1 MNLTTLAGRAV
12 LGGAAA
18 ILCASAA
25 LPQSASLDETPARA
39 IARTL
44 LDTETFV
51 GFDGVNAAEAFEH
64 FGRLIGVSVIVRTS
78 GDRFVEGIDAR
89 VPLFIE
95 AQTRSAISLL
105 ERMLDEVET
114 DDELTWQVRG
124 HALEVGPKSR
134 LNQARVTRAYPVHDL
149 IFEAPNF
156 DDAPSIDLDAALQ
169 GGGGGGGTGGGA
181 GGGGLNGGGSG
192 GDIGGG
198 GSGFGGPGGG
208 NGGDIFRE
216 RGEPPARS
224 SPEDRARQLIDAIVE
239 IVEPDVWYDAGGDST
254 IRFHLGHL
262 IVHAPDYVH
271 RQIGGY

>member
-1 MNLTTLAGRAV
+1 MNLTTMAGRATH
-12 LGGAAA
+12 GGAVA
-18 ILCASAA
+18 IVWASAV
-25 LPQSASLDETPARA
+25 LPQSASIEKTPGRT

-51 GFDGVNAAEAFEH
+51 GFDGVNAAEAFEQ

-78 GDRFVEGIDAR
+78 DDRFVEGINAS
-89 VPLFIE
+89 VPIFIE
-95 AQTRSAISLL
+95 AQPRSAMSLL
-105 ERMLDEVET
+105 ERMLDEAGT

-124 HALEVGPKSR
+124 HAIEVGSKSR
-134 LNQARVTRAYPVHDL
+134 LNHSRVTRAYPIHDIL
-149 IFEAPNF
+149 FEAPNF

-169 GGGGGGGTGGGA
+169 GGGGSGGAGGGM

-208 NGGDIFRE
+208 NGGDIFRD

-224 SPEDRARQLIDAIVE
+224 SPADRARQLIEAIVE
-239 IVEPDVWYDAGGDST
+239 IVEPDVWYDEGGDSA

-262 IVHAPDYVH
+262 IVHAPDYVQ